1 MCVCRGGEE
10 RFRSPTGTSTSACGS
25 EVGAAHGA
33 DEAGRGRGR
42 GRRGGGAAA
51 ARAQSTSVFVPVT
64 GAGAP
69 PALRPPPERAV
80 QSVRQAS
87 PPGSAVCP
95 ASSRPA
101 PPRLVAPPPPRPA
114 PACTWGRR
122 VPGRRPPARARARRS
137 QFEGRRA
144 ARSACLLSA
153 PLRSSRARP
162 GAAAGRAARVAFM
175 SRPAAPGACAVTHAR
190 PHLCLVL
197 PAAGCRTRSPCPSS
211 SPRPPR
217 TTTRPPRPASLR
229 GCTTAGTPS
238 RCWRR

>member
-1 MCVCRGGEE
+1 MCVGVGKRGSGAPRARAPARVAARWGPRTGLTKRGG
-10 RFRSPTGTSTSACGS
+10 
-25 EVGAAHGA
+25 
-33 DEAGRGRGR
+33 GRGR

>member
-1 MCVCRGGEE
+1 MCVSGWGE

-33 DEAGRGRGR
+33 GEAGRGR

-51 ARAQSTSVFVPVT
+51 ARAQSTSVFVLVT

-69 PALRPPPERAV
+69 PAVRPPPERAV

-87 PPGSAVCP
+87 RPGSAVCP
-95 ASSRPA
+95 APPRPA
-101 PPRLVAPPPPRPA
+101 PSRLVVPPPPRPCVHLGEA
-114 PACTWGRR
+114 RPR
-122 VPGRRPPARARARRS
+122 PPPARPRARRS

-217 TTTRPPRPASLR
+217 TTTRPPRPASPR